1 MAIYVDNLGS
11 SSLPVELNNPQE
23 NETLV
28 WDDASGA
35 FINAPAPVPT
45 EEIQDTVAEM
55 IEVDPD
61 GAEVSLRLVSSY
73 DDVTGKITFNVVSGV
88 GSGSGSASG
97 VVIKENGTTRGTA
110 TTLDF
115 VGPSV
120 SFASGVA
127 TITGLM
133 SSIGVSDNGVSIGD
147 VQNLDF
153 TNLTVTVVGDTLRI
167 DGPDLSSISNTIEV
181 QQGGVVKGDIT
192 KLNFSGATVGVAGD
206 TATITITGGSGT
218 GASNLDGLTDVVLSS
233 PTAGQ
238 VLKYNGTNWI
248 NDTDNTGTTITS
260 LDDIGDVN
268 LTGILTGQLLGWNGT
283 QWVPVNNSG
292 ATGAQGPTGPAGATG
307 AQVSSGTVSGGTL
320 TLYLSDGSS
329 VVVAGSVAGPQGATG
344 TQGPT
349 GATGPAG
356 TSVTSATVSV
366 AGRLLITLSN
376 GLVVDAGNVAGVSGA
391 SINGSGDLI
400 ITKQD
405 GTTINAGSAVG
416 PTGQA
421 ATISIGTVSTGA
433 PGSSVVVTNSGT
445 PGAAVL
451 DFTIP
456 QGDTG
461 EAFTLNGVTGSAD
474 IYGVTSTTHPGYDL
488 EVDSANKWR
497 TARNFT
503 LLGKVTGI
511 ATGVDGSSNVSITT
525 SLNATSDDISEG
537 TTNRFYTDTR
547 ARSAL
552 SSTSATGINYNS
564 GTGVFSLGS
573 IPNTSLAA
581 STITVN
587 GITISLGGGGTL
599 STTNI
604 GEGTN
609 QYFTNTRADARADAR
624 IAASSINALSDVDTV
639 TTPPVSG
646 QSLVWSGSV
655 WRPQTITGGGSGAVS
670 SVNGYTGII
679 DLTTDDIAEDSSPT
693 NKWFTDARARA
704 AISLNSD
711 DTALLSYNSSTG
723 QFTWNTP
730 NTDSIE
736 EGSANLYYTNTRFDN
751 RLAQSNLSQLA
762 DVADTTPTDGQV
774 LTYNETSGL
783 WQPSTAAGVGT
794 SIVRQAVRIDYDNNG
809 NVISTS
815 VLNGSG
821 TAAVVDGN
829 RDVAT
834 VEFTLSGL
842 AAPPLSVVVFGYQ
855 VSTNT
860 YTMRH
865 VDNATW
871 DVKKFSAGG
880 SSGAPDMWTSWNASV
895 HKMTLGLTKA
905 ISLASSTLSIPTTH
919 CVIQIT
925 GIA

>member
-11 SSLPVELNNPQE
+11 TSLPVELNNPQE

-28 WDDASGA
+28 WDDTAGA

-45 EEIQDTVAEM
+45 EEIQDTVADM

-61 GAEVSLRLVSSY
+61 GSELSLKLVSSY
-73 DDVTGKITFNVVSGV
+73 DDVTGKITFNVVTGT
-88 GSGSGSASG
+88 GSGGSASG

-115 VGPSV
+115 VGPSI

-133 SSIGVSDNGVSIGD
+133 SSIGVKDNGVNIGN

-153 TNLTVTVVGDTLRI
+153 TNLTLTIVGDTLRV
-167 DGPDLSSISNTIEV
+167 DGPDLSTISNTIEV

-206 TATITITGGSGT
+206 TATITITGGG
-218 GASNLDGLTDVVLSS
+218 GAGATNLDGLTDVVLSS

-238 VLKYNGTNWI
+238 VLKYNGTNWV

-268 LTGILTGQLLGWNGT
+268 LTGILTGQLLGWNGS

-292 ATGAQGPTGPAGATG
+292 ATGPQGPIGPAGATG
-307 AQVSSGTVSGGTL
+307 AQVSSGSVSGGTL

-344 TQGPT
+344 AQGPA

-366 AGRLLITLSN
+366 TGRLLITLSN
-376 GLVVDAGNVAGVSGA
+376 GLIVDAGNVAGVSGA
-391 SINGSGDLI
+391 AINGTGDLI

-421 ATISIGTVSTGA
+421 ATIAVGAVTTGS
-433 PGSSVVVTNSGT
+433 PGSAVVVTNSGT

-456 QGDTG
+456 KGDTG
-461 EAFTLNGVTGSAD
+461 EAFELNGVTGTAD
-474 IYGVTSTTHPGYDL
+474 ILGIASTTVPGYDL

-511 ATGVDGSSNVSITT
+511 ATGVDGSSNVSIST

-537 TTNRFYTDTR
+537 TTNRFYTD
-547 ARSAL
+547 ARSRSAVSAT
-552 SSTSATGINYNS
+552 SSTGITYNS

-609 QYFTNTRADARADAR
+609 QYFTNARADARADSR

-639 TTPPVSG
+639 TIPPISG
-646 QSLVWSGSV
+646 QSLVWNGTAWV
-655 WRPQTITGGGSGAVS
+655 PQTVSGGGGGAVA
-670 SVNGYTGII
+670 SVNGYTGAIT
-679 DLTTDDIAEDSSPT
+679 LYTDDIAEDASPT
-693 NKWFTDARARA
+693 NKYFTDARARA
-704 AISLNSD
+704 AVSLNSD
-711 DTALLSYNSSTG
+711 DTSLLSYNSSTG

-736 EGSANLYYTNTRFDN
+736 EGSANLYYTNTRFDS
-751 RLAQSNLSQLA
+751 RLSQSNLGQLA

-774 LTYNETSGL
+774 LTYNETAGQ

-794 SIVRQAVRIDYDNNG
+794 SIVRQAIKVNYDQQG
-809 NVISTS
+809 NLISVE

-821 TAAVVDGN
+821 TATVVDGN

-834 VEFTLSGL
+834 VEFTLTGM
-842 AAPPLSVVVFGYQ
+842 AAPPLSVVVYGYQ
-855 VSTNT
+855 VLTNT

-880 SSGAPDMWTSWNASV
+880 SSGAPNMWTAWNSSI
-895 HKMTLGLTKA
+895 HKMTLGLTRA
-905 ISLASSTLSIPTTH
+905 ITLASATVTNPATH
-919 CVIQIT
+919 CVVQIT